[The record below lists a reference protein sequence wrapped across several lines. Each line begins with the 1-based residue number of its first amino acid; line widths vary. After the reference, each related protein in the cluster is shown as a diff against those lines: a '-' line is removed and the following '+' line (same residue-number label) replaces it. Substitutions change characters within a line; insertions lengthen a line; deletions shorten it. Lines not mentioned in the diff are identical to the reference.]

1 MAVVAASGLQ
11 MTLPPWAALAAARPG
26 GLALAGLLSL
36 TNATF
41 AVLLVGD
48 LAHGGG
54 PRSAAALLL
63 AGGAL
68 WTANVLIFAL
78 WYW

>member
-1 MAVVAASGLQ
+1 

-26 GLALAGLLSL
+26 GLALAGLL
-36 TNATF
+36 
-41 AVLLVGD
+41 
-48 LAHGGG
+48 
-54 PRSAAALLL
+54 L